1 MCLAALMLRLRSSLV
16 LCASFSCLLFAAP
29 GGASE
34 FYASALVGPAYF
46 HNDDPVLEAD
56 SSGFGVGTQLDVGGQ
71 LKRWLALHGTLIL
84 DHSSWMAFDESAQLN
99 GQYVT
104 SVLGLGLGATVSWQR
119 WSAGLSGGAQLT
131 WHPDPINPSD
141 GASGAGLG
149 PFVALQG
156 GYAIPVSDD
165 VQLGA
170 RAFARYRVGKDEQDP
185 SGYQLGVGLCITF
198 ADASSAAPT
207 PSR

>member
-1 MCLAALMLRLRSSLV
+1 MLRLRSSLV
-16 LCASFSCLLFAAP
+16 LCASLSGLLFAAP

-46 HNDDPVLEAD
+46 HNDDPVLGAD
-56 SSGFGVGTQLDVGGQ
+56 SSGFGVASQLDVGARLQ
-71 LKRWLALHGTLIL
+71 RWLALHGTLIL
-84 DHSSWMAFDESAQLN
+84 DHSSWMAFDESAQLT
-99 GQYVT
+99 GDYVT
-104 SVLGLGLGATVSWQR
+104 TVLGLGLGATASWQR
-119 WSAGLSGGAQLT
+119 WSAGLSAGAQLT
-131 WHPDPINPSD
+131 WHPDPINPND

-156 GYAIPVSDD
+156 GYAIPVSDA

-170 RAFARYRVGKDEQDP
+170 QAFARYRVGKDEQDP
-185 SGYQLGVGLCITF
+185 SGYQLGVGLCFTL
-198 ADASSAAPT
+198 ADASPAAPT